1 MQNIKRWKTSFLKIL
16 VENADLSYKLVKN
29 KIVTTLK

>member
-16 VENADLSYKLVKN
+16 VENADLSYNSVKN
-29 KIVTTLK
+29 KIVTILK